1 MSNEPLRDPTA
12 ETSGLRRPRQERL
25 PSLDGRSIALLDI
38 GKMRGDEFVARLEQL
53 FAGSGFATRTYR
65 KPTNARVA
73 PVELLQQIARENHA
87 VVLALSD

>member
-1 MSNEPLRDPTA
+1 MSPDALRDPTA
-12 ETSGLRRPRQERL
+12 ETSGLRRPRRDPL
-25 PSLDGRSIALLDI
+25 PSLEGRSVALLDI

-53 FAGSGFATRTYR
+53 FAATGVATRTYR

-73 PVELLQQIARENHA
+73 PVELLQEIAQESHA